1 MSAYVVDA
9 SVVIQYAITQEYTP
23 EVRVLIA
30 RMYQVDRLYLPEF
43 CLLEC
48 TNVIWKAVRFNN
60 LAPSIA
66 SQIITELQRLPLQI
80 EPVISLLPN
89 ALQIGLTY
97 QLAIYDSLYI
107 ALAEQLDL
115 PLISLDERQVRAAA
129 AKGLIIQPLADFSSI

>member
-9 SVVIQYAITQEYTP
+9 SVLIQYAITQEYTP

-30 RMYQVDRLYLPEF
+30 RMYQGDRLYLPEF

-48 TNVIWKAVRFNN
+48 TNVIWKAVRFNG
-60 LAPSIA
+60 LATSIA

-80 EPVISLLPN
+80 EPVISLLPS
-89 ALQIGLTY
+89 ALEIGLTY
-97 QLAIYDSLYI
+97 QLAVYDSLYI

-115 PLISLDERQVRAAA
+115 PLISLDERQVRAAT
-129 AKGLIIQPLADFSSI
+129 AKGLTIKPLADFSPI

>member
-1 MSAYVVDA
+1 M
-9 SVVIQYAITQEYTP
+9 
-23 EVRVLIA
+23 
-30 RMYQVDRLYLPEF
+30 
-43 CLLEC
+43 
-48 TNVIWKAVRFNN
+48 IWKAVRFND